1 MNNLTYIE
9 KFNSY
14 LGTFINELTITFPEI
29 TDSVN
34 KNYKDILEQK
44 DNIVKTDKYVKS
56 YMNIIKPLSKDI
68 SNKNDSIFKTDKSVN
83 ILEDIDF
90 TKLWIK
96 DINEKTRESIWKYL
110 QILYV
115 IGKKIIG
122 DDDIDD
128 LLKNLNNPD
137 ITNLKKETD
146 DMMNMIQNLSTV
158 KQNPEKSSD
167 TSGNPD
173 DIKNIFETGIIS
185 DIAKELTDELKLDD
199 IDIGNPTN
207 INEAFKNIMGGGAGG
222 NNNFFNLV
230 SKVGEKIQNKVKK
243 GEVNQGDLLSEAQ
256 KMMGGLKDPQN
267 MANIMRNHKNS
278 TNPTKERLKKKL
290 EKRNQ
295 DKK

>member
-68 SNKNDSIFKTDKSVN
+68 SNKNDSIFKTEKSVN